1 MSANENVMTEQADP
15 RDRVDGRAIAIWL
28 LAAAAGAVF
37 ALGLLVSGMS
47 QPAKVIG
54 FLNLAGMAQ
63 GAFPGRWDP
72 SLAFVMGGAVCVTLL
87 AFWLTPPS
95 PGQPLR
101 RPWLA
106 GDFDLPRQ
114 ERIDRP
120 LLVGA
125 AVFGVGWGLSGYCPG
140 PALATVFTGGSDV
153 LWFVPAM
160 LAGMWVARRT
170 MRD

>member
-1 MSANENVMTEQADP
+1 MSAHENVMTKPADTT
-15 RDRVDGRAIAIWL
+15 DRADGRAIAIWL
-28 LAAAAGAVF
+28 LAMAAGVLF

-63 GAFPGRWDP
+63 GSFPGQWDP

-87 AFWLTPPS
+87 AFWLTPPN
-95 PGQPLR
+95 PGHPLR
-101 RPWLA
+101 RPWLS
-106 GDFDLPRQ
+106 GEFDLPRQ
-114 ERIDRP
+114 ERVDRP

-125 AVFGVGWGLSGYCPG
+125 AVFGIGWGLSGYCPG

-160 LAGMWVARRT
+160 LAGMWIARRT
-170 MRD
+170 GRD